1 MVNTETLTTVKEH
14 TGVEGTINELPDEK
28 KRRKAMK
35 RTRKAIIIARCMAIL
50 LALSTLFFG
59 CSPPSSGSP
68 EPVYPDAYWPDEEFN
83 TEEYSA
89 ITENRFKSVVTNP
102 LSTFAADVDTASY
115 ANIRRMINDGI
126 KPQTDAVRIEEILNY
141 FYYDYPEPNAGEPF
155 SVTTELSDCP
165 WNADTK
171 LLLIGLQATKIDVSE
186 QPPANFVFLLDVS
199 GSMDSA
205 NKLPLMK
212 RAFILLTEQLRPQ
225 DRVSIVTYASSDRV
239 VMRGATGDE
248 KAEIMRGIED
258 LTAGGSTAGSQ
269 GIETAYNLAEKYFV
283 EGGNNRVIL
292 GTDGD
297 LNVGVTSEGA
307 LKRLVEQKRESGIY
321 LSVMGFGEGN
331 IKDNKMETLA
341 DNGNGNYSYI
351 DDISEAR
358 RVLVE
363 EMGGTLFTVAK
374 DVKLQ
379 VEFNPAVLKGYRLIG
394 YENRLLND
402 EDFDDDTKDGGEIG
416 SGHRVTVI
424 YEVVPV
430 DSRFDV
436 PGSELKYQQNA
447 GSSSAE
453 WATVCIRYKEP
464 NANDS
469 VLLSYP
475 IQSSSY
481 SPSMSDNMRL
491 AAAISEFGM
500 LLRNSEYS
508 GTPSFD
514 TVLDLLGSLPDINE
528 DTYKAEL
535 LELVT
540 KVKFM
545 E

>member
-1 MVNTETLTTVKEH
+1 
-14 TGVEGTINELPDEK
+14 
-28 KRRKAMK
+28 MK
-35 RTRKAIIIARCMAIL
+35 RTVKSIAITGMVLLIL
-50 LALSTLFFG
+50 FTLLFG
-59 CSPPSSGSP
+59 CAAAPQAPAQGA
-68 EPVYPDAYWPDEEFN
+68 PVPQAPAQAPADAYWSQYDVQDDEFN

-89 ITENRFKSVVTNP
+89 ITESGFRSVATSP

-115 ANIRRMINDGI
+115 ANIRRMIHDGT
-126 KPQTDAVRIEEILNY
+126 KPEADAVRIEEILNY
-141 FYYDYPEPNAGEPF
+141 FYYDYPEPEAGKPF

-171 LLLIGLQATKIDVSE
+171 LLLIGLQAKSIDVSA
-186 QPPANFVFLLDVS
+186 QPPANLVFLLDVS

-205 NKLPLMK
+205 DKLPLMK
-212 RAFILLTEQLRPQ
+212 RAFILLAEQLRPQ

-239 VMRGATGDE
+239 IIKGATGDE
-248 KAEIMRGIED
+248 KADIMSGIEN
-258 LTAGGSTAGSQ
+258 LTAGGTTAGSQ
-269 GIETAYNLAEKYFV
+269 GIETAYVLAEEYFV
-283 EGGNNRVIL
+283 EGGNNRIIL

-297 LNVGVTSEGA
+297 LNVGITSEGA
-307 LKRLVEQKRESGIY
+307 LKRLVERKRESGIY

-402 EDFDDDTKDGGEIG
+402 EDFADDTKDGGEIG
-416 SGHRVTVI
+416 SGHRVTAI
-424 YEVVPV
+424 YEVVPAESKFEV
-430 DSRFDV
+430 A
-436 PGSELKYQQNA
+436 GSDLKYQQPSI
-447 GSSSAE
+447 SSSTE
-453 WATVCIRYKEP
+453 WATVNIRYKQP
-464 NANDS
+464 SANDS

-475 IQSSSY
+475 VQSVAY
-481 SPSMSDNMRL
+481 STSMSNNMKL

-500 LLRNSEYS
+500 LLRDSQYA
-508 GTPSFD
+508 GTASFD
-514 TVLDLLGSLPDINE
+514 TAADMLGSLPDIEE
-528 DTYKAEL
+528 DSYKAEL

-540 KVKFM
+540 AVKSM